1 MSAGVLQGEHCARV
15 LVGDQ
20 VRASMAGRVGPDA
33 GRPAEPGLA
42 PHHPSG
48 LIHGEQGSMWAV
60 GDPEEVAARPDP
72 VQVLAARHRLQLDHR
87 AHTGCR
93 QSDDAR
99 MQLVGDVGHASH
111 LSDALGLRYHLRQLG
126 DRDRTTHH
134 GDVPVTVLA
143 DEHCPVVRHVEKI
156 VGDVQTGGQ
165 NLDRADLPHALR
177 AGDRRQ

>member
-1 MSAGVLQGEHCARV
+1 
-15 LVGDQ
+15 
-20 VRASMAGRVGPDA
+20 
-33 GRPAEPGLA
+33 
-42 PHHPSG
+42 
-48 LIHGEQGSMWAV
+48 MWAV

-165 NLDRADLPHALR
+165 NLDRGCRRHPGWSRTRHRLR
-177 AGDRRQ
+177 AGRRRTC